1 MARVFNVGLNRIR
14 ASQHRPDQIVDVEF
28 SVSPISSHLERMT
41 LGIESSSGTSKLEG
55 PQEVVGFLEV
65 LTTAGDLVNEI
76 LNGVNVVL
84 SEGLL
89 DKVV

>member
-1 MARVFNVGLNRIR
+1 
-14 ASQHRPDQIVDVEF
+14 
-28 SVSPISSHLERMT
+28 MT